1 MVSIFDT
8 SQFLIIGVF
17 LIALIGLMLVLRRFR
32 DPLAA
37 QLGGQRR
44 IALVE
49 DTSIGGGERIK
60 LVTIDQLPYA
70 IVTTKNQQPVVVPLE
85 TAQTRSSKR
94 QSQPSASAKP
104 ALPKASAASA
114 TDEAETLPFLQAMK
128 QARSRNP
135 KLGFDQ

>member
-8 SQFLIIGVF
+8 NQFLIIGVF

-70 IVTTKNQQPVVVPLE
+70 IVTTKNQQPVVVPLDA
-85 TAQTRSSKR
+85 TQARSSKP
-94 QSQPSASAKP
+94 QSQPSAS
-104 ALPKASAASA
+104 PKAAPAKASGA
-114 TDEAETLPFLQAMK
+114 GDNGETLPFLQAMK

>member
-49 DTSIGGGERIK
+49 DTSIGAGERIK
-60 LVTIDQLPYA
+60 LVTIDQMPYA
-70 IVTTKNQQPVVVPLE
+70 IITTKNQQPVVVPLDE
-85 TAQTRSSKR
+85 PKIRASKTD
-94 QSQPSASAKP
+94 SKSTPPAKTL
-104 ALPKASAASA
+104 AASAA
-114 TDEAETLPFLQAMK
+114 DDAETLPFLQAMK

-135 KLGFDQ
+135 KLGFDK

>member
-1 MVSIFDT
+1 
-8 SQFLIIGVF
+8 
-17 LIALIGLMLVLRRFR
+17 MLVLRRFR

-70 IVTTKNQQPVVVPLE
+70 IVTTKNQQPVVVPLD
-85 TAQTRSSKR
+85 APQTRSSKP
-94 QSQPSASAKP
+94 QSQPSASPKP
-104 ALPKASAASA
+104 APAKASGAG
-114 TDEAETLPFLQAMK
+114 DNGETLPFLQAMK

>member
-8 SQFLIIGVF
+8 NQFLIIGVF

-70 IVTTKNQQPVVVPLE
+70 IVTTKNQQPVVVPLD
-85 TAQTRSSKR
+85 APQTRSSKP
-94 QSQPSASAKP
+94 QSQPSAASKP
-104 ALPKASAASA
+104 APAKASAANA
-114 TDEAETLPFLQAMK
+114 GDGGETLPFLQAMK
-128 QARSRNP
+128 QARLRNP

>member
-8 SQFLIIGVF
+8 NQFLIIGVF

-70 IVTTKNQQPVVVPLE
+70 IVTTKNQQPVVVPLD
-85 TAQTRSSKR
+85 APQPRSSKP
-94 QSQPSASAKP
+94 QSQPGASSKPAPAKASSASA
-104 ALPKASAASA
+104 A
-114 TDEAETLPFLQAMK
+114 DDAETLPFLQAMK

>member
-8 SQFLIIGVF
+8 NQFMIIGVF

-70 IVTTKNQQPVVVPLE
+70 IVTTKNQQPVVVPLD
-85 TAQTRSSKR
+85 APQPQSSKP
-94 QSQPSASAKP
+94 QSQPSAASKP
-104 ALPKASAASA
+104 APAKASAANA
-114 TDEAETLPFLQAMK
+114 GDGGETLPFLQAMK